1 MKKYISV
8 LLVLM
13 IPFTALYATSVDE
26 EISNL
31 VNISLQNNIDY
42 LNAKNDLKISQ
53 DDLEQSPAILDSS
66 ISLDS
71 NVSYS
76 SSSTTFVSS
85 LDVSIPLIDQL
96 TLSASV
102 DTNLDGSVGL
112 TYNPLDSRDST
123 VPNEIN
129 LENASVNLNEVEE
142 SLKVD
147 IAQAYIN
154 YLLAIEDLNQQ
165 EAQVAHNQKEYE
177 QQKELYDY
185 QETTLIDLQDSL
197 MSYTESKNKIKD
209 LELAV
214 YSTKV
219 TLYQLIG
226 VSDYSSIE
234 LVQTDLN
241 QLVDLNSDLETVLDG
256 KSFSPLSD
264 KDVVA
269 ALNSTALLEDS
280 YDTLKLYSPTFSINT
295 KVKLDGTV
303 SAGVSFKTSASDYNG
318 DEKEDLLNQIDLS
331 KIESAQTI
339 SKVTSSIEL
348 LQNTVA
354 SDKQSISDIEMQ
366 IEQNNLVM
374 NEAKA
379 LLDLG
384 EYESLDYETLELN
397 ANNLQLSLIK
407 AYATLYVDQLKLIN
421 YL

>member
-42 LNAKNDLKISQ
+42 LNAKNDLKNSQ

-66 ISLDS
+66 ISSDS
-71 NVSYS
+71 SVSYS

-112 TYNPLDSRDST
+112 TYNPLASSDST

-165 EAQVAHNQKEYE
+165 EAQVTHDQKEYE

-234 LVQTDLN
+234 LVQADLN

-280 YDTLKLYSPTFSINT
+280 YNTLKLYSPTFSINT

-303 SAGVSFKTSASDYNG
+303 SAGVSFKTSAADYNG

>member
-42 LNAKNDLKISQ
+42 LNAKNDLKNSQ

-66 ISLDS
+66 ISSDS
-71 NVSYS
+71 SVSYS

-112 TYNPLDSRDST
+112 TYNPLASSDST

-165 EAQVAHNQKEYE
+165 EAQVTHDQKEYE

-234 LVQTDLN
+234 LVQADLN

-303 SAGVSFKTSASDYNG
+303 SAGVSFKTSAADYNG

>member
-13 IPFTALYATSVDE
+13 IPFTTLYATSVDE

-42 LNAKNDLKISQ
+42 LNAKNDLKNSQ

-66 ISLDS
+66 ISSDAS
-71 NVSYS
+71 VSYS
-76 SSSTTFVSS
+76 SSSTTLVSS

-96 TLSASV
+96 TLSASI

-112 TYNPLDSRDST
+112 TYNPLASSDST

-165 EAQVAHNQKEYE
+165 EAQVTHDQKEYE
-177 QQKELYDY
+177 QQKKLYDY

-234 LVQTDLN
+234 LVQADLN

-303 SAGVSFKTSASDYNG
+303 SAGVSFKTSAADYNG

>member
-42 LNAKNDLKISQ
+42 LNAKNDLKNSQ

-66 ISLDS
+66 ISSDS
-71 NVSYS
+71 SVSYS

-112 TYNPLDSRDST
+112 TYNPLASRDST

-165 EAQVAHNQKEYE
+165 EAQVTHDQKEYE

-234 LVQTDLN
+234 LVQADLN

-303 SAGVSFKTSASDYNG
+303 SAGVSFKTSAADYNG